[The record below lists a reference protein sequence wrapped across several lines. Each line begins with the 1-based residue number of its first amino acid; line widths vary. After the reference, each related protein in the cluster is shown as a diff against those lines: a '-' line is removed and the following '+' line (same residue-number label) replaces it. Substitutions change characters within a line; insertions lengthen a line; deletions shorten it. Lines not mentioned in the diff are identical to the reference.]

1 MDQRMRKLFEQ
12 ALEHKRD
19 EARRRSRRI
28 GYRVPPRAAGVVNPA
43 RETAAIAHAT
53 PQGVVDPRV
62 KSAGHG
68 QKTADKWNQ

>member
-1 MDQRMRKLFEQ
+1 MRKLFQQ

-19 EARRRSRRI
+19 EARRRSRRTEY
-28 GYRVPPRAAGVVNPA
+28 GVPPRVGGVVNPA
-43 RETAAIAHAT
+43 RETAAIAHST

>member
-1 MDQRMRKLFEQ
+1 MRKLFEQ

-19 EARRRSRRI
+19 EARRRSRRA
-28 GYRVPPRAAGVVNPA
+28 GYGPPPRVSGVVNPA
-43 RETAAIAHAT
+43 REAAAVAYNT
-53 PQGVVDPRV
+53 PQGVIDPRV